1 MATRSV
7 LLNPHLEQVVNDL
20 VVSGRYQSA
29 SEVLRE
35 GLRLLEQRE
44 AEESAKAEDLRK
56 VISIG
61 LKSLKDRD
69 LTQVRVEDLE
79 GFIASLAEQI
89 SPQITENY

>member
-35 GLRLLEQRE
+35 GLRLLEKRE
-44 AEESAKAEDLRK
+44 AEESAKAEDLREA
-56 VISIG
+56 ISTG

-69 LTQVRVEDLE
+69 LAQVRAEDLE

-89 SPQITENY
+89 SPPITENH

>member
-20 VVSGRYQSA
+20 VVSGRYQSV

-89 SPQITENY
+89 SPPITENY

>member
-44 AEESAKAEDLRK
+44 AEESAKAEGLRK
-56 VISIG
+56 VISTG
-61 LKSLKDRD
+61 LKSLQDGD
-69 LTQVRVEDLE
+69 LTRVRAEDLE

-89 SPQITENY
+89 SLPITENH

>member
-44 AEESAKAEDLRK
+44 AEESAKADDLRK
-56 VISIG
+56 TISTG
-61 LKSLKDRD
+61 LTSLEEGD
-69 LTQVRVEDLE
+69 LTQVGAEDLE
-79 GFIASLAEQI
+79 RFMASLAEQI
-89 SPQITENY
+89 LLPITESH

>member
-44 AEESAKAEDLRK
+44 AEESAKAVDLRK
-56 VISIG
+56 TISTG
-61 LKSLKDRD
+61 LTSLEEGD
-69 LTQVRVEDLE
+69 LTQVGAEDLE
-79 GFIASLAEQI
+79 RFMASLAEQI
-89 SPQITENY
+89 LLPITESH

>member
-20 VVSGRYQSA
+20 VVSGRDQSA

-44 AEESAKAEDLRK
+44 AGESAKAEDLRK
-56 VISIG
+56 VISNG
-61 LKSLKDRD
+61 LKNLKDRD
-69 LTQVRVEDLE
+69 LTQVRAEDLE
-79 GFIASLAEQI
+79 GFIASLAAQI
-89 SPQITENY
+89 SLPITENH

>member
-56 VISIG
+56 VISTG
-61 LKSLKDRD
+61 LKSLQDRE
-69 LTQVRVEDLE
+69 LIQVRAEDLK

-89 SPQITENY
+89 SLPVAENH